1 MFGLLPWGRASAL
14 QPGFCPA
21 GQERSPHAARARRRC
36 YSAADLRQTRFA
48 AIIGSVDFDYTPEQI
63 QLRREVR
70 EFAAAEIAPH
80 VMEWDEAQTFPLE
93 VIRKLGKLGYMGSI
107 FPEEYGG
114 AGLGYVEY
122 SIIIEEL
129 SQVDG
134 SVGIIVAAHTSL
146 CSNHISKAGNEE
158 QKRKY
163 LPKLASGEWLG
174 CWSLTEA
181 EAGSDAAGTRTTA
194 VRDGD
199 QWVINGLKS
208 FTTNIHYADV
218 CVGMAVT
225 NRSAAQHGISAFILE
240 KGMPGFRPGKKEN
253 KLGLRASATGDVVFT
268 DCRVPQSQLVGKQDE
283 GFVDSLRILDGG
295 RISIAALS
303 IGMAQGAYDAALKY
317 SKMRK
322 QFGRPISEFQ
332 AIQHKLVDMATKLDA
347 SRLLTYRA
355 ATMLDSGKRVT
366 RESAMA
372 KLFASESAVWIAN
385 EAVQIHG
392 GYGFIKDYPV
402 EKFYRDVKLCT
413 IGEGTSEIQRLVI
426 ARQLLKD
433 Q

>member
-1 MFGLLPWGRASAL
+1 M
-14 QPGFCPA
+14 
-21 GQERSPHAARARRRC
+21 
-36 YSAADLRQTRFA
+36 
-48 AIIGSVDFDYTPEQI
+48 DFEYTPEQI

-80 VMEWDEAQTFPLE
+80 VNEWDENQTFPLE
-93 VIRKLGKLGYMGSI
+93 VVRKLGSLGYMGSI

-122 SIIIEEL
+122 AIIIEEL
-129 SQVDG
+129 SRVDG
-134 SVGIIVAAHTSL
+134 SAGIIVAAHTSL
-146 CSNHISKAGNEE
+146 CSNHIYKAGTEE
-158 QKRKY
+158 QKQKY
-163 LPKLASGEWLG
+163 LTKLSSGEWLG
-174 CWSLTEA
+174 CWSLTEP

-199 QWVINGLKS
+199 CWIVNGSKT
-208 FTTNIHYADV
+208 FTTNAHYADV

-225 NRSAAQHGISAFILE
+225 DRAAARHGISAFIFQ
-240 KGMPGFRPGKKEN
+240 KDTPGFRPGKKEN
-253 KLGLRASATGDVVFT
+253 KLGLRASATGEVVFT
-268 DCRVPQSQLVGKQDE
+268 NCRLPGSQLLGKPGE

-295 RISIAALS
+295 RVSIAALS
-303 IGMAQGAYDAALKY
+303 IGMAQGAYDAALKH
-317 SKMRK
+317 SKIRK

-332 AIQHKLVDMATKLDA
+332 AIQHKLVDMAMKIDA

-355 ATMLDSGKRVT
+355 AKMIDAGKRVT

-385 EAVQIHG
+385 EAVQIFG

-426 ARQLLKD
+426 ARQLLND
-433 Q
+433 

>member
-1 MFGLLPWGRASAL
+1 M
-14 QPGFCPA
+14 
-21 GQERSPHAARARRRC
+21 
-36 YSAADLRQTRFA
+36 
-48 AIIGSVDFDYTPEQI
+48 DFEYTAEQI
-63 QLRREVR
+63 HLRRAVR
-70 EFAAAEIAPH
+70 EFAQAEILPH

-93 VIRKLGKLGYMGSI
+93 VVKKLGELGYLGAI

-114 AGLGYVEY
+114 AGLGYIEY
-122 SIIIEEL
+122 AIIIEEL
-129 SQVDG
+129 SRVDG

-146 CSNHISKAGNEE
+146 CSNHLYKAGTEE
-158 QKRKY
+158 QKQKY
-163 LPKLASGEWLG
+163 LSKLTTGEWIG
-174 CWSLTEA
+174 CWSLTEP

-199 QWVINGLKS
+199 HWILNGAKT
-208 FTTNIHYADV
+208 FTTNAHYADV
-218 CVGMAVT
+218 CIAMAVT
-225 NRSAAQHGISAFILE
+225 DRAGAQHGISAFILE
-240 KGMPGFRPGKKEN
+240 KGVKGFRAGKKEN
-253 KLGLRASATGDVVFT
+253 KLGLRASATGEVIFSG
-268 DCRVPQSQLVGKQDE
+268 CRLAESQLLGKRGE
-283 GFVDSLRILDGG
+283 GFIDSLKTLDGG
-295 RISIAALS
+295 RVSIAALS

-317 SKMRK
+317 AKIRK

-332 AIQHKLVDMATKLDA
+332 AIQHKLVDMATALDA

-355 ATMLDSGKRVT
+355 ARMIDQGQRVT

-372 KLFASESAVWIAN
+372 KLFASEAAVQIAN

-433 Q
+433 